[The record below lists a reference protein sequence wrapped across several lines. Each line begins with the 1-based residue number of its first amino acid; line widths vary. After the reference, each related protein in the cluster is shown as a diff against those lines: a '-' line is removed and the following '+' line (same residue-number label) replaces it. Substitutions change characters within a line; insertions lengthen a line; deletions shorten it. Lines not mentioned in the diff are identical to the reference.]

1 MHDTLKNHAMRLA
14 AATGAV
20 LLFFTA
26 LSPSAQAGKPA
37 SGKLDSA
44 LCASWSGTWTAKP
57 DTCTIG
63 VAVTVQ
69 ASFVIPAGVSLLI
82 PSTAAP
88 VGGNPCI
95 FSIPSGVT
103 MSNSGTVTIQNTA
116 VGNGTV
122 GICNEGT
129 ITNSNA
135 INISNSGT
143 SGGIL
148 NGDILNDDIAKSGTM
163 TNAGT
168 IAIALAG
175 GAEIEGFAAVGIEN
189 LRSVSNSGTIT
200 VSTSQDV
207 GYGIYGI
214 RNNYGIFTN
223 EASGTLTNN
232 IGPGAVGDATRAGL
246 SCDEGAIINHGVIN
260 NNGLFKTWA
269 WVMLNYGTINNNS
282 TGTLYRALIDAG
294 KFTGEW
300 ANYGTIL
307 NKGTIDSD
315 KLNDLPVEPLPHGYG
330 TCTNVV
336 DTAGK
341 GCELFARWWW

>member
-14 AATGAV
+14 AAAGAV

-63 VAVTVQ
+63 VAVNVE

-88 VGGNPCI
+88 AGVPPCI

-103 MSNSGTVTIQNTA
+103 MSNSGTVTVKNTA
-116 VGNGTV
+116 ASDGAI
-122 GICNEGT
+122 GICNYGT

-135 INISNSGT
+135 INISNISS
-143 SGGIL
+143 SGGIS
-148 NGDILNDDIAKSGTM
+148 NGGTM

-168 IAIALAG
+168 ITIALAG
-175 GAEIEGFAAVGIEN
+175 GVGTEGAAAVGIEN
-189 LRSVSNSGTIT
+189 FASVSNSGTIT
-200 VSTSQDV
+200 VSASQDAAV
-207 GYGIYGI
+207 NYGIYGI
-214 RNNYGIFTN
+214 RNSYGIFTN
-223 EASGTLTNN
+223 EASGTLTNH
-232 IGPGAVGDATRAGL
+232 IGPGTAGGATRTGL

-260 NNGLFKTWA
+260 NNGLVKTWA
-269 WVMLNYGTINNNS
+269 WVMLNYGTIINNS

-294 KFTGEW
+294 KFAGEW
-300 ANYGTIL
+300 ANYGEII
-307 NKGTIDSD
+307 NYGKIDAVAKVTWGGAEID
-315 KLNDLPVEPLPHGYG
+315 VEPPPHGYG
-330 TCTNVV
+330 TCT
-336 DTAGK
+336 DKETGS
-341 GCELFARWWW
+341 GCGLFK